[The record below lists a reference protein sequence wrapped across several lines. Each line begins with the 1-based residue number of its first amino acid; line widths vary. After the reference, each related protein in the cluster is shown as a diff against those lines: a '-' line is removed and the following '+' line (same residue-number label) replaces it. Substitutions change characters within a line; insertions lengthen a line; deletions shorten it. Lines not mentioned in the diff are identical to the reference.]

1 MAVCTILSG
10 ILGVLVGDSFFS
22 LLRISSDDFVTRGVT
37 LGINCGAIAT
47 AHLLNVDPRAA
58 SMSSLSFSTFGTIMI
73 ILASINAVRELIRS
87 WVGL

>member
-1 MAVCTILSG
+1 M
-10 ILGVLVGDSFFS
+10 GVLINEPLFKFLKVDKQ
-22 LLRISSDDFVTRGVT
+22 DYVTRGVT

-58 SMSSLSFSTFGTIMI
+58 SMSSLSFSVFGTIMVI
-73 ILASINAVRELIRS
+73 MASVGAVRDLVRT